1 MSVRKRNRE
10 GRHPERKRAAKAK
23 DKAREAVVLLEQ
35 ARGLIAEDDAWQPAI
50 KHVCAAI
57 DEAEGRATMLED
69 WYRRTYSSP
78 AEEKLSR
85 RG

>member
-1 MSVRKRNRE
+1 MSVRRRNRG
-10 GRHPERKRAAKAK
+10 GRHPQHKRAAKAK

-35 ARGLIAEDDAWQPAI
+35 ARELIAEDDAGQPAI

-78 AEEKLSR
+78 TEEK
-85 RG
+85 

>member
-1 MSVRKRNRE
+1 MSVRRRNRG
-10 GRHPERKRAAKAK
+10 GRHPQRKGAAKAK
-23 DKAREAVVLLEQ
+23 ANAREAVVLLEQ
-35 ARGLIAEDDAWQPAI
+35 ARELIAEDDAGQPAI

-57 DEAEGRATMLED
+57 DEAEGRATLLED

-85 RG
+85 